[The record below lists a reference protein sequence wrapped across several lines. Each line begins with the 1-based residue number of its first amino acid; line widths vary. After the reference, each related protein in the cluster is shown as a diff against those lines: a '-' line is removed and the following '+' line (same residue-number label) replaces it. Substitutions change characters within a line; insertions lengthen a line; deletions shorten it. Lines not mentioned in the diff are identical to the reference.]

1 MLKGDRKDIMK
12 QNNFI
17 KQCRIDAG
25 LTQEQLAEKMEV
37 SITAVQNW
45 ESGRTNIELKKYLQ
59 LAEIFNVPVEKLIK
73 ERLIEEDKKRVDRWP
88 DFLFD
93 EDINSVINTLHLN
106 LAQQDLLGILHIYG
120 AEYLNNKEMELNTFN
135 EDLKLVPYS
144 YIEKVGSIRFLDQAA
159 GLYNVI
165 RYVKTDFLLK
175 ILRQNPEAEFNVK
188 KMSRDQ
194 ICEFIDD
201 GCKPGSLWED
211 LSWDYLDQWEGFDS
225 LHFNISMKKAK
236 IILPLLK
243 KGPIHL
249 ADEKGGRRKTRRD
262 VPSEV
267 LEMCDFKKEL
277 WDEGY
282 YSKTNQDFDVCIL
295 DGIQKV
301 TKYHSIQKK
310 GKEDQWYLEINE
322 KGEQWLEWYKN
333 AK

>member
-1 MLKGDRKDIMK
+1 MGK
-12 QNNFI
+12 NTFI
-17 KQCRIDAG
+17 KQCRIEAG

-45 ESGRTNIELKKYLQ
+45 ESGRTNIEIKKYLK
-59 LAEIFNVPVEKLIK
+59 LAEIFNVSVERLIK
-73 ERLIEEDKKRVDRWP
+73 ERLIEEDKKSVDRWP

-93 EDINSVINTLHLN
+93 EDINRVINTLHLN
-106 LAQQDLLGILHIYG
+106 LAQQELLGILHIYG
-120 AEYLNNKEMELNTFN
+120 ADYLNKKEMELNTLS
-135 EDLKLVPYS
+135 EDLKRVPYR
-144 YIEKVGSIRFLDQAA
+144 YIEKVGSIRFLDQVE

-201 GCKPGSLWED
+201 GCKPGSFMED
-211 LSWDYLDQWEGFDS
+211 LSWDYPDQWEGFDS

-236 IILPLLK
+236 IILPILK

-249 ADEKGGRRKTRRD
+249 ADEKEGSRKTRRD
-262 VPSEV
+262 VPPEV

-295 DGIQKV
+295 NGIEKV
-301 TKYHSIQKK
+301 TKYYPIQKK
-310 GKEDQWYLEINE
+310 RKENQWYLGINDLG
-322 KGEQWLEWYKN
+322 KKWLEWYKN
-333 AK
+333 TK

>member
-1 MLKGDRKDIMK
+1 MGENK
-12 QNNFI
+12 FI
-17 KQCRIDAG
+17 KQCRLDAG

-45 ESGRTNIELKKYLQ
+45 ESGRTNIEIKKYFY

-93 EDINSVINTLHLN
+93 EDINRVINTLHLN
-106 LAQQDLLGILHIYG
+106 LVQQDLLGILHIRG
-120 AEYLNNKEMELNTFN
+120 AEYLNKKEMELNTFN

-144 YIEKVGSIRFLDQAA
+144 FIKKVGSIRFLDQAA

-175 ILRQNPEAEFNVK
+175 ILRQNPEAEFNVR

-194 ICEFIDD
+194 ICEFIDE
-201 GCKPGSLWED
+201 GCKRVSLFDDGAFDYPELWEG
-211 LSWDYLDQWEGFDS
+211 YDS
-225 LHFNISMKKAK
+225 LSFNISMKKAK

-243 KGPIHL
+243 EGPIHL
-249 ADEKGGRRKTRRD
+249 ADEKEGKRKTRRD
-262 VPSEV
+262 VPPEV

-282 YSKTNQDFDVCIL
+282 YSKDNRDFDVCIL
-295 DGIQKV
+295 DGIEKV
-301 TKYHSIQKK
+301 TNYNPIQKK
-310 GKEDQWYLEINE
+310 GKENQWNLEIND
-322 KGEQWLEWYKN
+322 KGKQLLKWYEN